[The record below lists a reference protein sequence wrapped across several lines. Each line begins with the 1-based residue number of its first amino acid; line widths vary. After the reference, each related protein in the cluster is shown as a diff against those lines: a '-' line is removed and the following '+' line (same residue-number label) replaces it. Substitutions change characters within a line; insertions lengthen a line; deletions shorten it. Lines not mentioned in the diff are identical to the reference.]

1 LRNTSA
7 PRGAVPGFFLRR
19 LAFLLAVLPL
29 FVLALRG
36 EAKTSLQLL
45 SAAPVTTTVFQRVSE
60 AYLDPSRFD
69 YGRGLKEALRSIEAL
84 IPEFQAGY
92 EPGAASLKAQMNQA
106 QKSFD
111 ASYLNSIPA
120 LLDILKKVYGFIQ
133 KNLKSDVDP
142 ADIDFA
148 AINGFLSILDPHSR
162 LLPPSVY
169 KEFQVTTSGAFGG
182 LGIQIGLRENHLTV
196 ISPVDGTPADR
207 AGLRAN
213 DRIVR
218 IEDESTEN
226 MPLDEAVKRLRGPE
240 GTVVHLT
247 LLREGEPAPLEFA
260 LTRARIEIPSVEGEL
275 LPGGV
280 GFVRVSSFQENTAHD
295 LGAKL
300 SAIQAEAQGPDRF
313 QGLILDLRN
322 NPGGLLDQ
330 AIQVADLFLSSG
342 DIVSTVTRTA
352 RKTERAHQ
360 FRTERTYPMVI
371 LVNEGSASAS
381 EIVAGALKNHNR
393 ALIVGART
401 FGKGS
406 VQNVFDL
413 PLNAALKLTVAQY
426 LTPGDQSI
434 QSVGV
439 LPNVRL
445 VPVALTKDE
454 VRMEIF
460 GDAMRE
466 EDLDAHLTGAAP
478 APDAKPDAELQY
490 LVDLSGKPGPG
501 EDGGEETL
509 PSGKRKV
516 DLEKD
521 FPVALSRKA
530 ILGSKAWQRQSMI
543 EANRTLFSSEGSRQN
558 QLIVQALSQ
567 RGYDWSA
574 GQSAAP
580 ASIEAKIEVLGPT
593 GKPQAS
599 ARSGEKE
606 SLRLKVTNRG
616 RAPLYRLRATT
627 KTDIPFLGDREF
639 VFGKLAPGAS
649 AQQKIPFEIP
659 LGELGRSA
667 SIEVTFWADDH
678 AKVAHVS
685 DSVTLTGAPRPAFAL
700 SYKLLDGAAPGTS
713 GNSDG
718 AVNPGETVALQV
730 SVENRGQGASAAPT
744 VRLRNLDAGP
754 FLDIPEGQ
762 GTVKFKDLLPKASAS
777 GTLYF
782 SIKPG
787 YTEASAPLEISVV
800 DPEFAAGLAQK
811 FRIPL
816 VRPDAPIPPA
826 GELQSARQ
834 RNFSP
839 PAITLATPAP
849 AGLVS
854 TAASLPLAGD
864 IEDDERVKDLLIMV
878 NGDKVF
884 YQSYEGAA
892 AARLDRF
899 KFHAQLPLK
908 EGMNFVLVIARDGDD
923 LSARY
928 PLFVWRAGSQT
939 ASGEQLKP
947 GPAPAAAG
955 PAAGLPKPADLL
967 HLPPRP

>member
-1 LRNTSA
+1 ML
-7 PRGAVPGFFLRR
+7 
-19 LAFLLAVLPL
+19 
-29 FVLALRG
+29 LALRG
-36 EAKTSLQLL
+36 EAKTSLQILE
-45 SAAPVTTTVFQRVSE
+45 AAPVTTAVLQRVSE

-69 YGRGLKEALRSIEAL
+69 YGRGLKESLRAVEAL
-84 IPEFQAGY
+84 VPEFQADY
-92 EPGAASLKAQMNQA
+92 EPGASSLKAQMNLA
-106 QKSFD
+106 RKSFD
-111 ASYLNSIPA
+111 VSYLNSIPA
-120 LLDILKKVYGFIQ
+120 LLDVLKKVYGFIQ

-142 ADIDFA
+142 ADIEFA
-148 AINGFLSILDPHSR
+148 ASNGFLGVLDPHSR
-162 LLPPSVY
+162 LLPPSIY

-182 LGIQIGLRENHLTV
+182 LGIQIGIRENHLTV
-196 ISPVDGTPADR
+196 ISPLDGTPADR

-226 MPLDEAVKRLRGPE
+226 MPLDEAVKRLRGAE

-247 LLREGEPAPLEFA
+247 ILRDGEPAPLEYA

-275 LPGGV
+275 LAGGV
-280 GFVRVSSFQENTAHD
+280 GFVRVSSFQENTARD
-295 LGAKL
+295 LAAKL
-300 SAIQAEAQGPDRF
+300 SVIQAEAKGPDGF

-360 FRTERTYPMVI
+360 FRTERSYPMVI

-381 EIVAGALKNHNR
+381 EIVAGALKNHGR

-445 VPVALTKDE
+445 LPVALTKDE

-466 EDLDAHLTGAAP
+466 EDLDAHLAGAAP
-478 APDAKPDAELQY
+478 AADAKPDAELQY
-490 LVDLSGKPGPG
+490 LVDLSGAAPA
-501 EDGGEETL
+501 GGEEGEEAV
-509 PSGKRKV
+509 PSRKKKV

-521 FPVALSRKA
+521 FPVALARKVL
-530 ILGSKAWQRQSMI
+530 LGSKAWQRQAMLD
-543 EANRTLFSSEGSRQN
+543 ANRTLLSSEGSRQN
-558 QLIVQALSQ
+558 QIIVQALSQ
-567 RGYDWSA
+567 RGFDWSA
-574 GQSAAP
+574 GQSAAL
-580 ASIEAKIEVLGPT
+580 ASIEAKLEVLGPT
-593 GKPQAS
+593 GKPQAG
-599 ARSGEKE
+599 ARAGEKE

-627 KTDIPFLGDREF
+627 KTDLPFLGDREY

-649 AQQKIPFEIP
+649 AQQKIPIEIP

-667 SIEVTFWADDH
+667 AVEITFWADDH
-678 AKVAHVS
+678 AQVAQVS
-685 DSVTLTGAPRPAFAL
+685 ETVALAGAPRPSFAL
-700 SYKLLDGAAPGTS
+700 SYKLLDGSVPGTS

-730 SVENRGQGASAAPT
+730 TAENRGEGASAAPT
-744 VRLRNLDAGP
+744 VRLRGVEAGP
-754 FLDIPEGQ
+754 LLDIPEGL
-762 GTVKFKDLLPKASAS
+762 GTIKLKDLPPKGSAQ

-782 SIKPG
+782 SVKPG
-787 YTEASAPLEISVV
+787 YTDAGVPLEISIV

-811 FRIPL
+811 FQIPV
-816 VRPDAPIPPA
+816 VRPGVPPPPA
-826 GELQSARQ
+826 GELRAAREK
-834 RNFSP
+834 NFSP
-839 PAITLATPAP
+839 PAITLTAPAP
-849 AGLVS
+849 AGLTS
-854 TAASLPLAGD
+854 RTASIPLSGE
-864 IEDDERVKDLLIMV
+864 ILDDQRVKDLLIMV
-878 NGDKVF
+878 NGDKTF

-899 KFHAQLPLK
+899 KFHSQVPLK

-923 LSARY
+923 LAARY
-928 PLFVWRAGSQT
+928 PLFVWREGSRTAAGEG
-939 ASGEQLKP
+939 AKP
-947 GPAPAAAG
+947 EGTPAAAG
-955 PAAGLPKPADLL
+955 PSSALPKPADLL
-967 HLPPRP
+967 HLPPKP